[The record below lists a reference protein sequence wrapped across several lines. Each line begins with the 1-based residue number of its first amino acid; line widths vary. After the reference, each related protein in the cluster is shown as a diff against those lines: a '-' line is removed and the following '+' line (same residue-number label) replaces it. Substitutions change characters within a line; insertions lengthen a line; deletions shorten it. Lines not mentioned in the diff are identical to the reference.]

1 MATFEEV
8 LDQLRENQPQGKYG
22 IAFEKLMV
30 NFFRTTPSLAE
41 QFDEVCRWSDW
52 RYNNGQTDT
61 GIDMVAHRVADDSW
75 VAIQAKFYKP
85 TTSIQK
91 GHIDSFFEASGK
103 SFVTEKGREHF
114 SHRYIISTTDKW
126 SSNAEAALANQIIE
140 TSRIG
145 IADIASAPVNWDV
158 AFPGSEIQVKLERK
172 QAFQPRKH
180 QSEAIEKALAGFHTH
195 DRGKLIMACGTGKTF
210 TSLRLAEQ
218 FARENGGVKPGF
230 YSWFH
235 LLRYSH
241 KPCVSGLHRPRWT
254 CAASRCARIP
264 RWAKA
269 PRISR
274 HMI

>member
-103 SFVTEKGREHF
+103 SFVTENGREHF

-172 QAFQPRKH
+172 EAFQPRKH

-210 TSLRLAEQ
+210 TSLHLAEQ

-230 YSWFH
+230 YSWFR
-235 LLRYSH
+235 LSRYSH
-241 KPCVSGLHRPRWT
+241 KPCVSGLRRPR
-254 CAASRCARIP
+254 
-264 RWAKA
+264 
-269 PRISR
+269 
-274 HMI
+274 